1 MNTFKKLLPLLAVAL
16 AACSNDDPV
25 IEPIQTEPNGY
36 QKGVYVLNE
45 GNMGAN
51 KTTLDFL
58 DTKSDKF
65 FDDIYARTNPEQIL
79 GLGDAGNDLQIFN
92 QCLYAVINGSNKVEI
107 MSAATA
113 RSIGRVDVAS
123 PRAIAFDKRGQA
135 YVSSFVGPVETQPRG
150 SVVRFDV
157 STLEV
162 TGRVTVGVGPEEMVV
177 IGDSLYVANSYNY
190 DTNTYDN
197 TITIVD
203 LISFTVVDSIAVAPN
218 LHHLRLDSDGNLWVN
233 SRGNYADIAPALYR
247 LSPKRE
253 GWDVLKTN
261 AECSN
266 FAISGNKIY
275 MYSQTWDA
283 DWNASYSYSTLDT
296 KTLAVGP
303 CFIVDPQAIETPY
316 AIGVSPAGDIYI
328 TDARNY
334 VSSGTL
340 RRYNADGTLKQQYT
354 TGDLPGHLAFWN

>member
-1 MNTFKKLLPLLAVAL
+1 MLKKLIPAIALTL
-16 AACSNDDPV
+16 AACSNEDPC
-25 IEPIQTEPNGY
+25 IEPPLTDSGY

-51 KTTLDFL
+51 KATLDFL
-58 DTKSDKF
+58 DLKSDQYIA
-65 FDDIYARTNPEQIL
+65 DIYARTNPEQIL
-79 GLGDAGNDLQIFN
+79 ALGDAGNDLKISD
-92 QCLYAVINGSNKVEI
+92 QCLYAVINGSNKVEV

-113 RSIGRVDVAS
+113 RSVGRVDVAS
-123 PRAIAFDKRGQA
+123 PRNIAFDKRGQA

-157 STLEV
+157 STLEI
-162 TGRVTVGVGPEEMVV
+162 TGQVTVGVGPEEMVV

-197 TITIVD
+197 TISIID
-203 LISFTVVDSIAVAPN
+203 LTTFKVVGAIAVAPN
-218 LHHLRLDSDGNLWVN
+218 LHHLRLDSDGNMWVN
-233 SRGNYADIAPALYR
+233 SRGNYADIMPALYR
-247 LSPKRE
+247 VTKKRDSWE
-253 GWDVLKTN
+253 VLKTD

-266 FAISGNKIY
+266 FAIGGNKIY

-283 DWNASYSYSTLDT
+283 DWNATYTYSTIDT

-303 CFIVDPQAIETPY
+303 CFIVDPQAIENPY
-316 AIGVSPAGDIYI
+316 AIAVSPTGDIYL

-334 VSSGTL
+334 VSSGIL
-340 RRYNADGTLKQQYT
+340 RRYNPDGTLKQQFT
-354 TGDLPGHLAFWN
+354 AGDLPGHLAFWN